1 LEQKNKRTSVSMND
15 KPQIPNPELIDRIA
29 MMIGSMRDVPEGF
42 EESFREWAPNWNRN
56 YKSPDA
62 YRQWSIEIRPYSV
75 VELAKQPG
83 MPKRTKLQELLK
95 ELPIPKK
102 RRRNASGKLTPE
114 VVQMLLERLAVSHSK
129 EKTMSELDDSEES
142 VGSDEVSITEQLAKI
157 GIK

>member
-1 LEQKNKRTSVSMND
+1 MND

-29 MMIGSMRDVPEGF
+29 LMIGSMRDVPEGF
-42 EESFREWAPNWNRN
+42 EEGFREWAPNWNRS
-56 YKSPDA
+56 YKSPNPYKGWD
-62 YRQWSIEIRPYSV
+62 IEIRPYSV

-114 VVQMLLERLAVSHSK
+114 VVQMLLERLVVSHSK
-129 EKTMSELDDSEES
+129 EKTKSELDDSEES
-142 VGSDEVSITEQLAKI
+142 DGSDEVSITEELANMGYK
-157 GIK
+157 